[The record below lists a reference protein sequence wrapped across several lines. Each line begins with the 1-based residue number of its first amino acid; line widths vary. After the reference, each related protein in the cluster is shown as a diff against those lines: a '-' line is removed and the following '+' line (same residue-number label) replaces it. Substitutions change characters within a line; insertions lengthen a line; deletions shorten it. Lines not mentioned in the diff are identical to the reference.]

1 MPTFG
6 QTPEALLGRNDSK
19 NAATTC
25 RSLTSSGR
33 ACRRALGTP
42 KSSPVARRKDSGFG
56 GVVAVIEEREDGG
69 FYCWQHKDQAD
80 VRGGAERGE
89 GDRVKMRSRA
99 SNGSKERSSIDTM
112 VQRLGLDV
120 VSEERK
126 ERRDRHTTRNTK
138 PPLRAERHDFM
149 AHGAYGGKHEGDVQ
163 QPSPRK
169 PKKVGCWSLLCC
181 MTAIDEED
189 YVEVV
194 RYRKRTEQDRIPEMV
209 DAVSAPPPRIRGN
222 QPTNSR
228 RPSSGTIPARK
239 LNHNHLPVRPSA
251 QGRSPSNPHT
261 NQLLSLIPPHLS
273 PQTTSALLAE
283 LIKPISPH
291 DEEGYIYIFW
301 LTPQSR
307 QAPAEET
314 ARSLLSPPASRPS
327 KYERRISDVM
337 TEYSFDASE
346 TVSHEGGS
354 GGKKTVMLKIGRA
367 NNVTRRMNE
376 WQRQCGY
383 ALNLVRWYPYLPSSI
398 QDSPTRNVT
407 TPLYSDLTKPPSQ
420 QQRRQSESM
429 GVRKVPCVKRVE
441 RLIHLELQDQQVKR
455 RCDVCGKEHRE
466 WFAVEASQAGIRGV
480 DECVRRWV
488 GWAERDPNFKTKLH
502 LPNQVRPK
510 TALPPQ
516 NATMAIELDPE
527 TTEQV
532 LANALAIASTA
543 FIETSYFLLAGLVV
557 LAVGLL
563 VGYILVKSLDRDQDP
578 FVVFRLQSVKP
589 VPLLTSI
596 LIAFFLVI
604 QVGGT
609 AWKVFTSEDP
619 VSLSDVALVN
629 AAATVGAEAA
639 CLVIFW
645 LTGTVLAFVGA
656 ASEVAEDGFVRS
668 RSRGKRSE

>member
-25 RSLTSSGR
+25 RGLTSSGR

-99 SNGSKERSSIDTM
+99 SNGLKERSSIDTM
-112 VQRLGLDV
+112 VQRLGLDA

-126 ERRDRHTTRNTK
+126 ERRDRNTTRNTK

-149 AHGAYGGKHEGDVQ
+149 AHGAYGGKHEGVVQ

-169 PKKVGCWSLLCC
+169 PKKVGFWSSLCC
-181 MTAIDEED
+181 MTAIDEKD

-209 DAVSAPPPRIRGN
+209 DAVSAPPPCIRGN

-307 QAPAEET
+307 QAPAGET

-327 KYERRISDVM
+327 QYERRISDVM

-354 GGKKTVMLKIGRA
+354 GSKKMVMLKIGRA

-383 ALNLVRWYPYLPSSI
+383 ALNLVRWYPYLPSSP
-398 QDSPTRNVT
+398 QDSPTRNAAA
-407 TPLYSDLTKPPSQ
+407 PLYPDLTKPPSQ

-429 GVRKVPCVKRVE
+429 EVRKVPCVKRVE
-441 RLIHLELQDQQVKR
+441 RLVHLELQDQQVKR

-466 WFAVEASQAGIRGV
+466 WFAVEASQAGVRGV

-488 GWAERDPNFKTKLH
+488 GWAER
-502 LPNQVRPK
+502 
-510 TALPPQ
+510 
-516 NATMAIELDPE
+516 E
-527 TTEQV
+527 
-532 LANALAIASTA
+532 
-543 FIETSYFLLAGLVV
+543 G
-557 LAVGLL
+557 
-563 VGYILVKSLDRDQDP
+563 
-578 FVVFRLQSVKP
+578 
-589 VPLLTSI
+589 
-596 LIAFFLVI
+596 
-604 QVGGT
+604 
-609 AWKVFTSEDP
+609 
-619 VSLSDVALVN
+619 VSA
-629 AAATVGAEAA
+629 
-639 CLVIFW
+639 
-645 LTGTVLAFVGA
+645 
-656 ASEVAEDGFVRS
+656 
-668 RSRGKRSE
+668 